1 MEEYLKKLKDIKPLM
16 EWLKNPS
23 YNPYT
28 KQNDVKMSLK
38 EDSDYVMLYNKT
50 FQMLRKNGTKTHNIL
65 KKMPKNH
72 LLFNN
77 KIDYLYVY
85 YNLDNEKYPYEGI
98 DKKYILYKNYVK
110 SSDSL
115 IGNIIFEKIS
125 YIIDYKN
132 VESDKYEKEIITD
145 CYDYMIECINFFII
159 LIRYKIF
166 TNFTLEK
173 LEREYNQKAYDK
185 MNEINNIHNLF
196 NFIEYN
202 FKLNKYN
209 FKHNLYENDKL
220 DIITVEDAILI
231 AIDVFKIIDYNV
243 NGKDVIEI
251 ITESKLKII
260 EDPLI
265 NLLSKKEFKNIDIT
279 NLELPDQNMTDKK
292 FKNLTEEYNKLT
304 EDFNKSKAN
313 LLSQGKSPPK
323 RPILEM
329 PNKTKLLVGI
339 HKIPKQN
346 YTDVEYKK
354 MRSDYEKNKHIIE
367 LYKQLIN
374 TGFLDLK
381 SLRSSSKSIASSSSS
396 SNSIESSKSISML
409 NKSREDIIKDDL
421 FNENITDDSRLS
433 RCINE
438 TDIISQDDFN
448 SASYPLAKLQLM
460 TKLKIKDNAGKI
472 LRTDCYYTPN
482 LYNNLINQAN
492 NKKPFT
498 DPYNGKY
505 ILTDKDVNNVMKIM
519 KIIDPKIEKPRY
531 IKNSNDKQFMIDAD
545 INEYNL
551 YNVYI
556 YRLFGKTK
564 FKILTI
570 FVFPADIEVK
580 DTGSADLTSA
590 TLVLKIFELFN
601 NGKLMETYLPPYKI
615 NDFYLLPDI
624 NYNDYNDVNKWI
636 TMSRKKKID
645 LFKRMATEI
654 NGI

>member
-1 MEEYLKKLKDIKPLM
+1 MEEYLKKLKDIKPL
-16 EWLKNPS
+16 EKWLKDTT
-23 YNPYT
+23 YNPLT
-28 KQNDVKMSLK
+28 QQNDVKMSLK

-50 FQMLRKNGTKTHNIL
+50 FQMLRKNGMKTHNIL
-65 KKMPKNH
+65 KKMPKDH

-85 YNLDNEKYPYEGI
+85 YNLDNDNYPYEDN
-98 DKKYILYKNYVK
+98 DKKYTIYKNYVK
-110 SSDSL
+110 SGE
-115 IGNIIFEKIS
+115 IITGNIIFEKIS

-132 VESDKYEKEIITD
+132 IEPDKYENEIIID
-145 CYDYMIECINFFII
+145 CYDYMIDCIDYFIR

-173 LEREYNQKAYDK
+173 LEREYKKEAYEKRD
-185 MNEINNIHNLF
+185 EINNIKDFF
-196 NFIEYN
+196 NFIKYD
-202 FKLNKYN
+202 FKLKIYN
-209 FKHNLYENDKL
+209 YKNELYENDFKN
-220 DIITVEDAILI
+220 ITVEEAVLI
-231 AIDVFKIIDYNV
+231 AKDVFKMVDYTDS
-243 NGKDVIEI
+243 GKDVIEI

-265 NLLSKKEFKNIDIT
+265 DLLSKKEFKNIDIA
-279 NLELPDQNMTDKK
+279 NLELPEQNMTDKQL
-292 FKNLTEEYNKLT
+292 KNLTEEYKILT
-304 EDFNKSKAN
+304 DNFNKSKTL
-313 LLSQGKSPPK
+313 LLSQSKSPPK
-323 RPILEM
+323 RPTLEL
-329 PNKTKLLVGI
+329 PNKKIIQVGI

-346 YTDVEYKK
+346 YTDNDYKK
-354 MRSDYEKNKHIIE
+354 LKTNYEKNKHIID

-381 SLRSSSKSIASSSSS
+381 SKSSSSKSS
-396 SNSIESSKSISML
+396 SML

-438 TDIISQDDFN
+438 TDIISQEDFN

-460 TKLKIKDNAGKI
+460 TKLKIKDENGKI

-482 LYNNLINQAN
+482 LYNYLIDKAN

-505 ILTDKDVNNVMKIM
+505 ILTNKDVNDVMKIM
-519 KIIDPKIEKPRY
+519 KIIDPKLEKPRY
-531 IKNSNDKQFMIDAD
+531 IKNSNDKLFMIDAD
-545 INEYNL
+545 INEYNI

-564 FKILTI
+564 FKIQTI

-580 DTGSADLTSA
+580 DTGSSDLTSA
-590 TLVLKIFELFN
+590 TLILKIFELFN

-615 NDFYLLPDI
+615 NNFYLLPDI
-624 NYNDYNDVNKWI
+624 DYNAYNDINKWV
-636 TMSRKKKID
+636 TMSYKKKID
-645 LFKRMATEI
+645 LFKRMSTEI
-654 NGI
+654 NRI